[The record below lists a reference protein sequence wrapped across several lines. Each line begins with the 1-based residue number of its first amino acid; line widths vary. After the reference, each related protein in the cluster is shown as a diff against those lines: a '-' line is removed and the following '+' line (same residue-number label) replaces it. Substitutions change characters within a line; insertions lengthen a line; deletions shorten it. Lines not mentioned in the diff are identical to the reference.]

1 MTTAEFVAAHA
12 DQLIYG
18 PAYRADEAPFP
29 EALQV
34 TPLAPF
40 PEPLRARRAYHTS
53 TARRPRLTL
62 MARAAAVLMALAFG
76 GSI

>member
-1 MTTAEFVAAHA
+1 MTTAEFIAAHA

-34 TPLAPF
+34 APLVPFPAPRRTPLRF
-40 PEPLRARRAYHTS
+40 KTS
-53 TARRPRLTL
+53 SARRPRLSFV
-62 MARAAAVLMALAFG
+62 ARVAAMLSL
-76 GSI
+76 